1 MEFTGPAPSGELVI
15 DNFAGGGG
23 ASVGIEA
30 AIGRP
35 VDIAINHDPEAV
47 AMHKANHPDT
57 KHYCEDVFHV
67 DPVEACNGRPVG
79 LAWFS
84 PDCTFFSKARGDK
97 PHRSKK
103 KAEKRRGLAN
113 VVIKWAKL
121 VKPRIIMLEN
131 VEEFKKWGPLII
143 DPVTG
148 KSKPCPA
155 RQGLS
160 FKRWVKSLENLGY
173 KVEYRELIASHYGA
187 PTIRKRLFLVA
198 RCDGLPIVWP
208 APTHGKGLKPFRTA
222 AECIDWTIPC
232 PSIFERKK
240 ALAENTLRRIAK
252 GIFRYVINAQEPFI
266 VTYYGPK
273 KENDFRG
280 QSIKEP
286 LATQT
291 TENRHALV
299 VPHIQRQ
306 FGNSIGH
313 AITEP
318 NGTITPGGGGKSQ
331 LVAAF
336 LTEHANASAQRT
348 FDIMDPLRTQCAEVK
363 GGHFALV
370 SPFLAKHYTG
380 VVGQGLDSPLGTV
393 TAKDHSSLV
402 SAFLVKYYG
411 QGLGDTV
418 KNPMPTI
425 TTKDRFGL
433 VIIKGVEYRII
444 DIGMRML
451 QPREL
456 YTAQGF
462 PADYEIF
469 PQFNGKPL
477 TKKASTRMCGNS
489 VSPNPAT
496 ALVKA
501 NYQPARINQ
510 EVVGF

>member
-1 MEFTGPAPSGELVI
+1 MADQVHELII

-35 VDIAINHDPEAV
+35 VDIAINHDREAV

-67 DPVEACNGRPVG
+67 DPVEACAGRKVG

-97 PHRSKK
+97 PHRDKK
-103 KAEKRRGLAN
+103 KANKRRGLAN

-121 VKPRIIMLEN
+121 VRPRIIMLEN
-131 VEEFKKWGPLII
+131 VEEFQKWGPLIW
-143 DPVTG
+143 DAVKG
-148 KSKPCPA
+148 KWKPCPA

-160 FKRWVKSLENLGY
+160 FRRWVKALRNLGY
-173 KVEYRELIASHYGA
+173 KVEWRELRASEYGA
-187 PTIRKRLFLVA
+187 PTIRKRLFLIA

-208 APTHGKGLKPFRTA
+208 APTHGKGLKPFRPA
-222 AECIDWTIPC
+222 AECIDWSIPA

-240 ALAENTLRRIAK
+240 PLAENTLRRIAK

-280 QSIKEP
+280 QSVKEP

-291 TENRHALV
+291 TENRHAIV

-306 FGNSIGH
+306 FGTGVGH
-313 AITEP
+313 SVEEP
-318 NGTITPGGGGKSQ
+318 TRTVMSEGCGKSA
-331 LVAAF
+331 LVSAF
-336 LTEHANASAQRT
+336 LTEHANGSQQRV
-348 FDIMDPLRTQCAEVK
+348 FNIMDPLRTQCAEVK

-380 VVGQGLDSPLGTV
+380 VVGQSVDSPLGTV

-402 SAFLVKYYG
+402 CALLINYYS
-411 QGLGDTV
+411 QGSGETGASL
-418 KNPMPTI
+418 KNPLPTI
-425 TTKDRFGL
+425 TTKERMGL
-433 VIIKGVEYRII
+433 VIVKGVEYKIV

-456 YTAQGF
+456 YNAQGF
-462 PADYEIF
+462 PVDYEIF

-477 TKKASTRMCGNS
+477 TKTASTRMCGNS

-496 ALVKA
+496 ALVNA
-501 NYQPARINQ
+501 NYQPVCVNQ
-510 EVVGF
+510 AVA